1 MLYSLQFK
9 IGVHLLNVE
18 LLQLLTPAEAKLN
31 YVIELLQKNSNAIAV
46 AARDVKLR
54 QIVAVENQVSFLS
67 FHVTLVQ
74 KSPLFYRA
82 KNSLPKKLLVRL
94 DIV

>member
-1 MLYSLQFK
+1 MEVPLAQ
-9 IGVHLLNVE
+9 
-18 LLQLLTPAEAKLN
+18 AKLN

-74 KSPLFYRA
+74 KALCFIGQKIVFQKPYKLLLLTYFLPQSCFS
-82 KNSLPKKLLVRL
+82 KNSAERILLSS
-94 DIV
+94 